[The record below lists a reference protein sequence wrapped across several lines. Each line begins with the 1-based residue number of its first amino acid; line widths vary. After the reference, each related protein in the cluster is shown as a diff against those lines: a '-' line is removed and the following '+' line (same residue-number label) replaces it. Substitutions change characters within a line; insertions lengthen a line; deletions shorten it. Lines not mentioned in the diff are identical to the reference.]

1 MFCEAVRRGHLRVS
15 VSGLYWRTPSQS
27 SFFIGAAFG
36 IGQRQ
41 VELCLQ
47 TERLRFVGF
56 TVQGTRHITLKNCC
70 KQKRTWMWD
79 AGCGMWETSILS
91 QLEPKSRR
99 SSLHLVREICQH
111 AWLPLATLAA
121 PNARG
126 NMVGWKPMTCSQLLV
141 QTPFPSLGKLIESH
155 LLCDC
160 HSCICPGSFSIACE
174 LSTKNYSHLGGQFGK
189 LKYQRQE
196 LGHF

>member
-1 MFCEAVRRGHLRVS
+1 MNPILRNSSQCTFAHYHLTHCAIEQDVGHV
-15 VSGLYWRTPSQS
+15 
-27 SFFIGAAFG
+27 FFIGAAFG

-99 SSLHLVREICQH
+99 SSLHLATKRYVNMPGYP
-111 AWLPLATLAA
+111 WLPWPLH
-121 PNARG
+121 ARG
-126 NMVGWKPMTCSQLLV
+126 NMVGWKPMTCSQLPGANPIP
-141 QTPFPSLGKLIESH
+141 QPWETHRITPPV
-155 LLCDC
+155 
-160 HSCICPGSFSIACE
+160 
-174 LSTKNYSHLGGQFGK
+174 
-189 LKYQRQE
+189 
-196 LGHF
+196 